1 MASNRIFKSRIRI
14 SGILSPKLIIIASEG
29 TNTERIYFEDM
40 ASPHYYRN
48 PKVHV
53 EVLERTD
60 TASSPAHILS
70 FLDSFKH
77 KYRLSL
83 DKDDELWLVID
94 RDGWTLRE
102 LSSVASLC
110 GQKCYLLALSNPCF
124 EFWLLLHIKSYDDYS
139 AAEQDSIAKNRHIGS
154 TKRTFLESELLKL
167 LGSYNK
173 DNPDTSK
180 FLPFIDTAISR
191 ARSLDTNPNHRW
203 SNKVG
208 TRVYRLAESIKNS
221 QNNI

>member
-1 MASNRIFKSRIRI
+1 MASRRIFKSRTRI

-110 GQKCYLLALSNPCF
+110 GQKCYFLALSNPCF

-139 AAEQDSIAKNRHIGS
+139 PVEQDSIAKNIRIRS
-154 TKRTFLESELLKL
+154 TKRTFLETQLLKL

-180 FLPFIDTAISR
+180 FLPFIDAAISR
-191 ARSLDTNPNHRW
+191 ARALDTNPNHRW
-203 SNKVG
+203 PNNVG
-208 TRVYRLAESIKNS
+208 TRLYLLAQSIKNS
-221 QNNI
+221 QK